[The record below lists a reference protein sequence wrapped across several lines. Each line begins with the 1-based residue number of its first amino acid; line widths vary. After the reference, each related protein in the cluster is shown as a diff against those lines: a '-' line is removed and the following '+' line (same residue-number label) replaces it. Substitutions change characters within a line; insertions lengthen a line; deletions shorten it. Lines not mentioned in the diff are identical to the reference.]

1 MMKCEHYREMFL
13 DHNKGL
19 LGASERAELQLHLDS
34 CAACREE
41 MAGMR
46 SIWDELGNFNV
57 PEPSDEMA
65 LKFQLMLN
73 DFKQA
78 DDQPGRLVDW
88 KERVKQFWQL
98 QYRLPLAYAILVV
111 VAGVGAA
118 FWIERNSSEKQ
129 QLQALQAQVHELKQ
143 TMMLAMLDNPLASER
158 IKAVSYTSNIRN
170 LDKKVIEALLETLN
184 NDPNVNVRLSSL
196 DALARLVNYPEVR
209 SGLIQSIAGQESP
222 LVQSAIADVMLKL
235 QERRAVKSFKELL
248 RQKGL
253 DEDVRDKIKTT
264 ITKLI

>member
-1 MMKCEHYREMFL
+1 MKCEHYREMFL

-78 DDQPGRLVDW
+78 AGHPGRLVDW

-184 NDPNVNVRLSSL
+184 NDPNVNVRLSTL
-196 DALARLVNYPEVR
+196 DVLARLVNYPEVR